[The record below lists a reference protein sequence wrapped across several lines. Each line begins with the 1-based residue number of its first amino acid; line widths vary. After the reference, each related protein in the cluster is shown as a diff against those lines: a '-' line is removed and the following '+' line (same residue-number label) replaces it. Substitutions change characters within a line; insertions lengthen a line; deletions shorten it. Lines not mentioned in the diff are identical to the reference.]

1 MIKSHEKWRRFTS
14 GFERFLPRRCDILNT
29 GSSLTA
35 QKYRIKSCRSICK
48 VNVGTSHHHGRH
60 GHCCDLTYRY
70 ANISSRLEN
79 MKRFTTLHEDE
90 HSIAFIWL
98 HIFLEG
104 SFYLYEM
111 TPSIPQ
117 VPFPWLN
124 TKLQANLILRRLLPQ
139 NVYHISI
146 SFYIHLVD

>member
-14 GFERFLPRRCDILNT
+14 GFERFFPRRCDILNT

-111 TPSIPQ
+111 TPQVSPSTIPMIEHKAASQ
-117 VPFPWLN
+117 PHLKKTLTPKRISYIYIILCPF
-124 TKLQANLILRRLLPQ
+124 
-139 NVYHISI
+139 
-146 SFYIHLVD
+146 VD